1 MITYV
6 CDEVAGNKLIRI
18 QKDYRLELCSQQNR
32 NFVIKRMTAYSSDQ
46 IKLNKTYKLGYLTP
60 ETVENQLS
68 NIRHIG
74 FEVTDAC
81 NLKCTYCTYGKFYT
95 DYDIRS
101 DKKIDVRK
109 AIVLLDFLVGKIR
122 SYANYSYRNE
132 VLITFYGGEPLMNIN
147 FIKQIVAYVQCYG
160 DESVNFRFGITTNG
174 IYLKKYIEYLMDNK
188 FLITVSLDG
197 ARKHDKHRKYK
208 NGKSSYDAVYYNLK
222 FIQQKY
228 NAYFIENIRFNSV
241 IHNLNNKEEI
251 FDYFQNEFDKIPR
264 FSLLTPAGVNPRL
277 KQQFEDLRKPKPFT
291 GDTCIYDQMRIKM
304 DLNYDDFSVL
314 QDFIFH
320 FSGNTFYSYNDL
332 LARKTYSTLLPSAT
346 CIPFS
351 RRIFMTVNNKI
362 LPCERIGQQY
372 SLGVVTDSHVDLDC
386 KDIADRY
393 NKMYDSIQQQYENC
407 Y

>member
-74 FEVTDAC
+74 FGVTDAC

-228 NAYFIENIRFNSV
+228 NAEHGIIPKTIVKDIRPPLSN
-241 IHNLNNKEEI
+241 
-251 FDYFQNEFDKIPR
+251 
-264 FSLLTPAGVNPRL
+264 
-277 KQQFEDLRKPKPFT
+277 
-291 GDTCIYDQMRIKM
+291 
-304 DLNYDDFSVL
+304 
-314 QDFIFH
+314 
-320 FSGNTFYSYNDL
+320 
-332 LARKTYSTLLPSAT
+332 
-346 CIPFS
+346 
-351 RRIFMTVNNKI
+351 
-362 LPCERIGQQY
+362 
-372 SLGVVTDSHVDLDC
+372 TDSEEENFAKNVKKHLSK
-386 KDIADRY
+386 KDSETQIKKLEKEMREAA
-393 NKMYDSIQQQYENC
+393 KVYDFERAAQIRDIIFELKGELAK
-407 Y
+407 

>member
-74 FEVTDAC
+74 FE
-81 NLKCTYCTYGKFYT
+81 
-95 DYDIRS
+95 

-132 VLITFYGGEPLMNIN
+132 VLITFYGGEPLMNMN

-208 NGKSSYDAVYYNLK
+208 NGFKIYSA
-222 FIQQKY
+222 
-228 NAYFIENIRFNSV
+228 
-241 IHNLNNKEEI
+241 EI
-251 FDYFQNEFDKIPR
+251 
-264 FSLLTPAGVNPRL
+264 
-277 KQQFEDLRKPKPFT
+277 
-291 GDTCIYDQMRIKM
+291 
-304 DLNYDDFSVL
+304 
-314 QDFIFH
+314 
-320 FSGNTFYSYNDL
+320 
-332 LARKTYSTLLPSAT
+332 
-346 CIPFS
+346 
-351 RRIFMTVNNKI
+351 
-362 LPCERIGQQY
+362 
-372 SLGVVTDSHVDLDC
+372 
-386 KDIADRY
+386 
-393 NKMYDSIQQQYENC
+393 
-407 Y
+407 